1 MASKSRPS
9 IGIAIPTMNRKG
21 MLREAIR
28 SALAQTQPPDEVF
41 ISDNSPEPDR
51 SLLEEFPGAPL
62 RYHCH
67 DRKLH
72 IEEHWKWCLSQP
84 RTDYVAWLEDDNL
97 LRPDHLEHLAAAI
110 SAHPEAA
117 IAGSV
122 GVVFHEQSSSW
133 QRTIFAPV
141 WPADLL
147 TRAPVHIPADV
158 ALATYFFGSP
168 IASSA
173 VLIRR
178 ELLDEPGAFVD
189 CGCWMPLD
197 RWLWAQF
204 AARGGVAY
212 TPQPTLLYREHG
224 SNHTKSIKR
233 KAHMT
238 ENFKVSTLILAKMEE
253 LGINPDEAVRKLA
266 RQLDARGRDL
276 CALELLRS
284 RHRGWIERFLP
295 ALLGE
300 SSLGSCLPRAASLY
314 LRTKVAPRLG
324 LA

>member
-1 MASKSRPS
+1 MASSRPT
-9 IGIAIPTMNRKG
+9 IAVAIPTMNRKG
-21 MLREAIR
+21 MLREAVR
-28 SALAQTQPPDEVF
+28 SALNQTRPPDEIF

-51 SLLEEFPGAPL
+51 ELLEEFAGAPL

-97 LRPDHLEHLAAAI
+97 LRPDHLAHLADAAERF
-110 SAHPEAA
+110 PQAA
-117 IAGSV
+117 LVGSV
-122 GVVFHEQSSSW
+122 GVVFHEQRSSW

-141 WPADLL
+141 WPFDHLTREPIHVPADL
-147 TRAPVHIPADV
+147 

-173 VLIRR
+173 VMIRR
-178 ELLDEPGAFVD
+178 SLLDEPGAFVD
-189 CGCWMPLD
+189 CHCWMPLD

-204 AARGGVAY
+204 AALGGVAFA
-212 TPQPTLLYREHG
+212 PQPTLLYREHG

-233 KAHMT
+233 RAHMS
-238 ENFKVSTLILAKMEE
+238 ENLRVSTLILEKMNA
-253 LGINPDEAVRKLA
+253 LGIDPEAAVRRLA
-266 RQLDARGRDL
+266 TDLDKRGRDL

-284 RHRGWIERFLP
+284 RNRVWIRRFLP
-295 ALLGE
+295 LLLGE
-300 SSLGSCLPRAASLY
+300 SSLGPCLGRAAGLY
-314 LRTKVAPRLG
+314 LRTKMAPRLG
-324 LA
+324 FA